1 MAYRMCVNLFL
12 NMRAQLS
19 SKTRALIVSLSL
31 SLYLSF
37 VNAWRDCICAQ
48 AFLNLRSSPMP

>member
-37 VNAWRDCICAQ
+37 VICAQ